1 MTQIFIYGWWPGGA
15 GAINAGGSTRLFNDP
30 GNWTNNNKVEV
41 LGGGGLGLNGSPGD
55 IQSASGSGGG
65 GGAYAWAAN
74 MSPTFP
80 VSFQLSFGTGAAN
93 AGSNNLPAWWGGS
106 TQSAGNIVVKTGGV
120 GTQGIGG
127 SIGSSSPGAGGNIAY
142 PQGSFGGSGGAGVQN
157 ITGSNVGAGGGGG
170 AGGPHG
176 AGATAPNVT
185 SGTVS
190 GPGGAGDNGQTPAPA
205 AGATNSGTQWDHL
218 HGVGSGGGGGLSGV
232 AAPPGGNFGGGG
244 GGGYNSSSAGGPPGN
259 GIIVVT
265 YQPLRTSTQI
275 FLYTGTTSFPNPG
288 NWNPSN
294 NKIECVGPGGYGG
307 PWGPGCMNAAIGS
320 GGGGGAYAW
329 AANLSPTFPA
339 PVLIPAPIRG
349 NAAITDQVGSTW
361 WSGFSQA
368 AGNVIARFGMSGVGS
383 TFGQTT
389 TPGVGG
395 NLAYPQGNFGGTGG
409 TGNQNQGGAGGVGGQ
424 GGGGGAGGPHGVGL
438 VGGSSASGP
447 GVNTLGYGGA
457 GDNGTTPQA
466 TTGANNGTQ
475 WDNIHGIGSGS
486 SGNDTASA
494 GAGYV
499 GGLFG
504 GGSGAVYASYATL
517 AGGNGLIV
525 ITYTPTPPPP
535 RTSTQIFLYAGVT
548 RFPNPGNWS
557 PNNNKV
563 EVVGTGGWGPQ
574 YFQTN
579 PPCPVRQGAGGGG
592 GGAYASTIN
601 SAPTFP
607 AAVQI
612 QVGQSL
618 VGLNNFWNAQ
628 ASTPGNVW
636 AGCGGPGSVGG
647 GSGNVTGYPNPT
659 AGGQGGN
666 PSGQTGGGGGGAG
679 GPHGVGSA
687 GSGIVGGAGDIGQTP
702 QQPTGGGAGY
712 SGIQWDDIHGIG
724 GGGAGNANG
733 PGGVGGNFGAGGGGG
748 SGNNSTT
755 NPNNY
760 GPGIVV
766 LTYTPALAPQGQAQ
780 IMA

>member
-1 MTQIFIYGWWPGGA
+1 MTQIFLYGIPRGFSTTNQA
-15 GAINAGGSTRLFNDP
+15 GLVFPNP
-30 GNWTNNNKVEV
+30 GNWNPTANKIECIGAGGYGGSSMVADINNVA
-41 LGGGGLGLNGSPGD
+41 GG
-55 IQSASGSGGG
+55 GGG
-65 GGAYAWAAN
+65 GGAYAVASN
-74 MSPTFP
+74 MALTFP
-80 VSFQLSFGTGAAN
+80 VAYNTIPSYAAAPPGN
-93 AGSNNLPAWWGGS
+93 QAQASWWVNWNN
-106 TQSAGNIVVKTGGV
+106 SAGNVVATPGSPGSTFGGSSSNSSP
-120 GTQGIGG
+120 GIGG
-127 SIGSSSPGAGGNIAY
+127 VAGYPSGFAGANGG
-142 PQGSFGGSGGAGVQN
+142 GGSQSAQAT
-157 ITGSNVGAGGGGG
+157 TGGAGGGGG

-176 AGATAPNVT
+176 AGTVGGNFSGNISGAGGAADAGNTAAP
-185 SGTVS
+185 VS
-190 GPGGAGDNGQTPAPA
+190 GNGI
-205 AGATNSGTQWDHL
+205 NGTQFDHL
-218 HGVGSGGGGGLSGV
+218 HGIGSGSFGGLSQTQSFS
-232 AAPPGGNFGGGG
+232 GGNFGGAGG
-244 GGGYNSSSAGGPPGN
+244 GSFGSQGTGSSGGPGL
-259 GIIVVT
+259 IVIT
-265 YQPLRTSTQI
+265 YTPTPRVSTQI

-288 NWNPSN
+288 NWTTN

-349 NAAITDQVGSTW
+349 NAATPDQSGSTW

-368 AGNVIARFGMSGVGS
+368 AGNIIARLGRSGTGS
-383 TFGQTT
+383 SSTQQTS
-389 TPGVGG
+389 PGVGG

-409 TGNQNQGGAGGVGGQ
+409 TGNQNQGGAGGTGGQ
-424 GGGGGAGGPHGVGL
+424 GGGGGAGGPNGVGL

-447 GVNTLGYGGA
+447 GINTLGYGGA

-466 TTGANNGTQ
+466 ITGANNGTQ

-486 SGNDTASA
+486 SGSNNSA
-494 GAGYV
+494 AGTGYV

-504 GGSGAVYASYATL
+504 GGSGGVYAGNNTL

-525 ITYTPTPPPP
+525 ISYVPTPPPP

-548 RFPNPGNWS
+548 RFPNPGNW
-557 PNNNKV
+557 NAANNKV

-574 YFQTN
+574 YFMTN

-607 AAVQI
+607 AAVLI

-618 VGLNNFWNAQ
+618 SGLNNFWNAQ

-647 GSGNVTGYPNPT
+647 GSGNVTGYPNPV

-702 QQPTGGGAGY
+702 QQPTGGGVGY
-712 SGIQWDDIHGIG
+712 SGTQWDNIHGIG
-724 GGGAGNANG
+724 GGGAGNSNG

-748 SGNNSTT
+748 SGNNSVT
-755 NPNNY
+755 NPNNF